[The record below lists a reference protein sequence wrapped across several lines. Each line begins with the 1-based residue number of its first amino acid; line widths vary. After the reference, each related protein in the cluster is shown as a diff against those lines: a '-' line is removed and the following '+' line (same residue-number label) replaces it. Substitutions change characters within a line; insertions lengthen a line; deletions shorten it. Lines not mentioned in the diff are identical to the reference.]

1 MISFQNVVFAYDDSP
16 ILRDV
21 NLNIKAG
28 EYIGIIGPNGGGKTT
43 LLKLILG
50 FLKPQ
55 KGTITVDNAKLAYVP
70 QQRRYDRH
78 FPLSVEELV
87 SQGLLHSSHWQPAV
101 AEALQLVGLS
111 AFTKKPFRA
120 LSGGQLQRALIARAL
135 VSNPSI
141 LLLDEPTAN
150 LDPEAQEDIHTL
162 LRSFKKKMTILMV
175 SHDLNTIIN
184 EVDRILCVQGTVSST
199 LPKDLCKHFAMG
211 LYHKPILE
219 NENPL

>member
-1 MISFQNVVFAYDDSP
+1 MIQLEDVIFAYDDLP
-16 ILRDV
+16 ILQDV
-21 NLNIKAG
+21 NLKIETG

-55 KGTITVDNAKLAYVP
+55 HGTVSVDDVKLAYVP
-70 QQRRYDRH
+70 QQRRYDRQ
-78 FPLSVEELV
+78 FPISVEELV
-87 SQGLLHSSHWQPAV
+87 SQGLLNSSHWKTPV
-101 AEALQLVGLS
+101 SEALQLVGLTDF
-111 AFTKKPFRA
+111 AKQPFRA

-135 VSNPSI
+135 VSNPST
-141 LLLDEPTAN
+141 LLLDEPTTN

-162 LRSFKKKMTILMV
+162 LRSLKTKMTILMV

-199 LPKDLCKHFAMG
+199 LPHDLCKHFIMG
-211 LYHKPILE
+211 LYHKPILQPGK
-219 NENPL
+219 NS